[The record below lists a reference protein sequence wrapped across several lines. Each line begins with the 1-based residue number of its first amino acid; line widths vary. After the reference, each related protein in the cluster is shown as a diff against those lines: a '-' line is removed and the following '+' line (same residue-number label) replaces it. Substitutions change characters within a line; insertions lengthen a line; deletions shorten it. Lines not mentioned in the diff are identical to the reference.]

1 MSSSVLSSPFAGS
14 AERAAVLAD
23 VLLGARGLAA
33 STLLRDALLVL
44 SGAGLV
50 GLLAQVSVPMSPVAI
65 TGQTLGVM
73 LVGAALGSRR
83 AAMAMTTY
91 LALGLAGLPW
101 FANLGGGAAY
111 VLAPSFGFIVG
122 FIPAAWV
129 AGWLAER
136 RWDRRPLASLAA
148 FGLATLVPFFVGV
161 PWMWANLHLISGQ
174 TLGFAEV
181 LQLGV
186 VPFIPGGILKAL
198 LASLAMRGLWKLAR

>member
-1 MSSSVLSSPFAGS
+1 MSSSVLSPPFAGS
-14 AERAAVLAD
+14 AARAAVLAD
-23 VLLGARGLAA
+23 VLLGARGLAV
-33 STLLRDALLVL
+33 STLLGDALLVL

-50 GLLAQVSVPMSPVAI
+50 GLLAQVSVPMWPVAI

-83 AAMAMTTY
+83 AALAMTTY

-101 FANLGGGAAY
+101 FANLGGGVAY

-122 FIPAAWV
+122 FIPAAWG
-129 AGWLAER
+129 AGHLAER
-136 RWDRRPLASLAA
+136 RWDRRPVASLAA
-148 FGLATLVPFFVGV
+148 FGLASFVPFLVGV

-174 TLGFAEV
+174 TLGIAEV
-181 LQLGV
+181 LQFGV
-186 VPFIPGGILKAL
+186 VPFIPGGVLKAL